1 MNTGYIFQHN
11 GHAYTPNGGVER
23 EMTPEQVL
31 AHNRAVEQ
39 AELKAMRE
47 TGRAVLYLFKD
58 AAGKYSVGT
67 WCSEPYRR
75 APVKRVSVSRH
86 NLGIWRTDVWFYADG
101 STWHGVN
108 IGDNDIV
115 RCSRNKDKVKH
126 VVIADSAMFEEK

>member
-11 GHAYTPNGGVER
+11 GHAYTPNGRVDS
-23 EMTPEQVL
+23 EMTAEQVL
-31 AHNRAVEQ
+31 AHNRALEQ

-47 TGRAVLYLFKD
+47 TGKALLYLFKD

-67 WCSEPYRR
+67 WSSEPYKR
-75 APVKRVSVSRH
+75 APVTRLSHSINNWGCQR
-86 NLGIWRTDVWFYADG
+86 LDIWFYADG

-115 RCSRNKDKVKH
+115 WCKRNKDRVRR
-126 VVIADSAMFEEK
+126 VVIPDSAMFEG